1 MSYDRRCHCCVW
13 MLLILHPT
21 FSYWGI
27 MVKAPAGQKRLYFF
41 AGLVVSAG
49 TDLLLIL
56 GFLEYWVLTRL
67 SLLSLHSLHILVLIC
82 APTGVIFYFFVV
94 TGLNSTRIIPGLEEM
109 RALLSF
115 CLVRYVCMVL
125 FFIALAPLVLIP
137 ALFSSLQALIYLLL
151 ASIVLFACGLQGAFA
166 VFRLHVTWRSSRCGW
181 ALARI
186 IGGILLFLV
195 IFQMFLQLE

>member
-1 MSYDRRCHCCVW
+1 MTDDVIVVIGCFLFFILLFLPG
-13 MLLILHPT
+13 MLVL
-21 FSYWGI
+21 
-27 MVKAPAGQKRLYFF
+27 KAPAGQKRLFFF

-67 SLLSLHSLHILVLIC
+67 SLLSLHSLHILALIG
-82 APTGVIFYFFVV
+82 APTGVIFYFFGVA
-94 TGLNSTRIIPGLEEM
+94 GLNSTRIIPGFEEM

-115 CLVRYVCMVL
+115 CLVRYICIVL
-125 FFIALAPLVLIP
+125 FVIALNPLLVMP
-137 ALFSSLQALIYLLL
+137 ALFPSLQVPIVLLF
-151 ASIVLFACGLQGAFA
+151 ASIVLFASGLQGAFA
-166 VFRLHVTWRSSRCGW
+166 VFRFHVTWRSSRFGW

-195 IFQMFLQLE
+195 ILQMFLQLE